1 MIMERIV
8 RKSRGSE
15 QADRWDVEQQTSMT
29 PEQRQEVAR
38 ELRERAYGK
47 DVPDVREAVRAGK

>member
-1 MIMERIV
+1 MERIV
-8 RKSRGSE
+8 RKSQGFE

-29 PEQRQEVAR
+29 PEERQEVAR

-47 DVPDVREAVRAGK
+47 DVPDVREAVRTGK